1 MFRVVH
7 FEIGADDIGKIS
19 KFYADVFGWKMQ
31 KWGEGEQEYILVST
45 GDEKDMGING
55 GIFKHKEGGPAIIN
69 TISVANL
76 DEMCKKVEASGG
88 TIITQ
93 KMTIPG
99 VGWMAYFKDIEGNQS
114 GMLQPDAA
122 AK

>member
-7 FEIGADDIGKIS
+7 FEIGAYDTGKIS
-19 KFYADVFGWKMQ
+19 KFYSDVFGWKMQ

-45 GDEKDMGING
+45 GDQKDMGIDG
-55 GIFKHKEGGPAIIN
+55 GIFKRKDGPALIN
-69 TISVANL
+69 TISVSNL
-76 DEMCKKVEASGG
+76 DEMCKKVEAAGG
-88 TIITQ
+88 IIITQ

-99 VGWMAYFKDIEGNQS
+99 IGWMVYFKDVEGNQS
-114 GMLQPDAA
+114 GMLQPDAG